1 MIYLYRFLQILL
13 SPLLLAYILVRL
25 ITGKEDLK
33 RFCERRGFP
42 TLDRD
47 SSKKLIWIHCA
58 SVGESIS
65 VLPIIKRLA
74 RTKNTNVLV
83 TTGTVTSAKL
93 MAEKLP
99 KNAFHQYVPID
110 YSFAVK
116 RFIKHW
122 NPDVSVF
129 VESDLWPN
137 LLHYAPNKVLINAR
151 MSDRSFKRYSKAKCL
166 AGMLLNKLDT
176 IYAQSQQ
183 DYDRF
188 SSLTTAQVVNSGNIK
203 YDGPAPEYKS
213 NEFNVLSQAFDG
225 RKILAVASTHRGE
238 DEQVIEIYKKLE
250 KQNPNLLMLLIP
262 RHPHRGDDIAKLLTE
277 AKLDFVQRSKTKGLE
292 QASSMNVYLAD
303 TLGEVGLW
311 YALTDVVLMGGSLIP
326 HGGHNPLEPLK
337 AGKPTYSGPN
347 MQNFKDMSEILSA
360 KKVLKVCQSNEE
372 IINNLN
378 NALLDEKFLKD
389 FVELSQKTIEEL
401 TGATEIVIQALRD
414 KIKQEGK

>member
-13 SPLLLAYILVRL
+13 APLIVVYVLIRL

-33 RFCERRGFP
+33 RFSERRGFP
-42 TLDRD
+42 SLDRD

-83 TTGTVTSAKL
+83 TTGTVTSARL

-99 KNAFHQYVPID
+99 KNTFHQFVPID
-110 YSFAVK
+110 YTFAVK
-116 RFIKHW
+116 RFVKHW
-122 NPDVSVF
+122 NPDISVF

-137 LLHYAPNKVLINAR
+137 LLAYAPNKVLINAR

-166 AGMLLNKLDT
+166 AGMLLNKFDT
-176 IYAQSQQ
+176 IYAQSKQ

-188 SSLTTAQVVNSGNIK
+188 TSLTTAQVVNSGNIK

-213 NEFNVLSQAFDG
+213 NEFNVLAQAFDG
-225 RKILAVASTHRGE
+225 RKILAVASTHKGE
-238 DEQVIEIYKKLE
+238 DEISIDIYKQLQ
-250 KQNPNLLMLLIP
+250 KQHKDLLMLLIP
-262 RHPHRGDDIAKLLTE
+262 RHPHRGDDIAKLLAE
-277 AKLDFVQRSKTKGLE
+277 SNLDHVQRSKTKGLE

-311 YALTDVVLMGGSLIP
+311 YALADVVLMGGTFTWA
-326 HGGHNPLEPLK
+326 GHNPLEPLK

-347 MQNFKDMSEILSA
+347 MQNFRDMSDVLT
-360 KKVLKVCQSNEE
+360 KKGVLVICEDEQEVTNH
-372 IINNLN
+372 LN
-378 NALLDEKFLKD
+378 NALSDKEFLSS
-389 FVELSQKTIEEL
+389 FVEKSQTAIESM
-401 TGATEIVIQALRD
+401 TGATDIVITALRA
-414 KIKQEGK
+414 KIKG